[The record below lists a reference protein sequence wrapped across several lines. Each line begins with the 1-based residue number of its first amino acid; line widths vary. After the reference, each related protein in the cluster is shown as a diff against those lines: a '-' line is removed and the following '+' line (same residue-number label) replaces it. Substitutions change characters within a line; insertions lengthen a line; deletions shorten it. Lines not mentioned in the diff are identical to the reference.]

1 MHEYRSG
8 SELKLAMWRQ
18 MRKHAKKYFER
29 KNTIGWS
36 EADQLQMDRSP
47 TVYCL
52 KFGFCHQSTSG
63 MFTSATFSTV

>member
-52 KFGFCHQSTSG
+52 KFGFCLQCTSG